1 MASPH
6 PVVSLGVPVY
16 NTERFIAGALDS
28 LLAQTF
34 ADFELIISDNA
45 STDGTREICESYAA
59 RDSRIRYI
67 RQSENIGLP
76 RNWNAV
82 VHAASGEFFKWASAS
97 DYCAPT
103 MVERCVAALRAD
115 DSAVLCYGKTQMM
128 DESGKLLDVYARD
141 MSFEESSPSER
152 FWRVSQ
158 NLSLNNAQCGVMR
171 LEALRRTRLDREYPA
186 GDMVLMAELALYGRF
201 KMLPDVLL
209 FRRQSPATLTS
220 MLSPMDLQRVFNPQA
235 MAPLKLLRTRWH
247 MDNLF
252 SIGRSPIPMIEKL
265 RASRAALKGMRWE
278 RAKIF
283 REMLSLFSR
292 K

>member
-6 PVVSLGVPVY
+6 PVVSIGVPVY

-97 DYCAPT
+97 DCCAPT

-128 DESGKLLDVYARD
+128 DWLKDMQDPREIICNFETGKCQECVSNSDCVAISGGEGVC
-141 MSFEESSPSER
+141 ENT
-152 FWRVSQ
+152 VCVQ
-158 NLSLNNAQCGVMR
+158 NDSN
-171 LEALRRTRLDREYPA
+171 
-186 GDMVLMAELALYGRF
+186 
-201 KMLPDVLL
+201 
-209 FRRQSPATLTS
+209 
-220 MLSPMDLQRVFNPQA
+220 
-235 MAPLKLLRTRWH
+235 
-247 MDNLF
+247 
-252 SIGRSPIPMIEKL
+252 
-265 RASRAALKGMRWE
+265 
-278 RAKIF
+278 
-283 REMLSLFSR
+283 
-292 K
+292 

>member
-1 MASPH
+1 MASSQ
-6 PVVSLGVPVY
+6 PVASIGVPVY
-16 NTERFIAGALDS
+16 NTERYIAGALDS

-34 ADFELIISDNA
+34 PDFELIISDNA
-45 STDGTREICESYAA
+45 STDGTREICESYAR
-59 RDSRIRYI
+59 RDRRIRYI
-67 RQSENIGLP
+67 RQKENIGLP

-97 DYCAPT
+97 DYCAPN
-103 MVERCVAALRAD
+103 MIERCIAELRAD
-115 DSAVLCYGKTQMM
+115 NRAVLCYGKTQMM
-128 DESGKLLDVYARD
+128 DEAGKLLDVYAGD
-141 MSFEESSPSER
+141 MSFDECSPSER

-171 LEALRRTRLDREYPA
+171 LAALRQTRLDREYPA

-220 MLSPMDLQRVFNPQA
+220 MLSPIDLQRVFNPQA
-235 MAPLKLLRTRWH
+235 KAPLKLLRTRWH

-252 SIGRSPIPMIEKL
+252 SIGRSPIPLIEKL
-265 RASRAALKGMRWE
+265 RAGRAALRGMRWE
-278 RAKIF
+278 RGKIA
-283 REMLSLFSR
+283 RELLSLILR